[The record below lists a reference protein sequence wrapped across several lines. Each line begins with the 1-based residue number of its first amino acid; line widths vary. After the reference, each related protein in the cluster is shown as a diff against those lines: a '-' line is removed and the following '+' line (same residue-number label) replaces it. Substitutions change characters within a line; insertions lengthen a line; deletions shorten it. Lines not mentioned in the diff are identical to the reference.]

1 MNKFKVKM
9 LLKGKPFEIVIGSQ
23 SASSA
28 FSTAK
33 ELFPK
38 AFVIKAEKE

>member
-1 MNKFKVKM
+1 MTRFKVKM
-9 LLKGKPFEIVIGSQ
+9 LLKGKPFEIIIGSQ

-33 ELFPK
+33 ELFSK
-38 AFVIKAEKE
+38 ALVIKAEKA